1 MKRLCI
7 LLVVIA
13 SCLWLPLAHTSQSR
27 PVPDFDQNGV
37 VDFPDFL
44 LFIGKFG
51 SKQGDEKY
59 EDRFDLDGN
68 GAIDFSDFLSFV
80 NDFGKASLEGDENDV
95 NIPDANLRAVIADS
109 LGKARD
115 EAISRAEMASLTHLE
130 AQDANIRDLTGL
142 QFATNLTYLW
152 LTGNAITDLSALCDL
167 TNLRDL
173 ILYNNTI
180 SDISALSNLTNL
192 SGLNLNGNA
201 VSDISVLSNL
211 TNLIHLWL
219 NDNAITNISALSNL
233 TNLMGL
239 DISGTGIT
247 DLAVLANLTN
257 LRELGLSNSV
267 ITDTSTLS
275 NLTHLRELDIS
286 GTNITDLAVLANLT
300 NLREL
305 ALNDNCISDLSALS
319 KLTNLTHLNL
329 SDNRI
334 SDFSPLVVNTGF
346 SSGDEVDVRNNPL
359 SAESLNTHIPA
370 LQSRGVNVQF
380 DDQPVL
386 VCIPILP
393 QNLSVDAGSSHTLQS
408 NYLYV
413 DHEGIRP
420 EGQRGGFAA
429 VAYAD
434 FNEDGHIDI
443 FYAPSDGWQHNTFPA
458 ELYLNDGAGC
468 FSLDANF
475 FNGNPP
481 GLVHP
486 RKALPGDFNGDS
498 RMDVFVLGHGYDQPP
513 FPGEASYV
521 ILSSANGYVLGSGLD
536 TFIGFQHGGA
546 SGDIDADGDIDV
558 FVTHLNSNQ
567 APFFLI
573 NDGSGSFTMD
583 TDRTEGLA
591 HKALFTAELV
601 DVDGDDF
608 LDLLVGGHEYNPEG
622 GIFPTQILWGDS
634 TGVFST
640 TKATSLPGVVGHG
653 VVPDIDV
660 SDTDG
665 DGDKDIVINRTGS
678 GDENHRFY
686 QGYYL
691 QLVEQVGVRRFEDKT
706 AQLLFKNEDI
716 NADWITWIR
725 MCDCNNDGHVDIVV
739 DNAARNLIWENDGT
753 GTFRPR

>member
-1 MKRLCI
+1 MLNHSTR
-7 LLVVIA
+7 
-13 SCLWLPLAHTSQSR
+13 TY
-27 PVPDFDQNGV
+27 
-37 VDFPDFL
+37 L
-44 LFIGKFG
+44 LF
-51 SKQGDEKY
+51 
-59 EDRFDLDGN
+59 
-68 GAIDFSDFLSFV
+68 
-80 NDFGKASLEGDENDV
+80 
-95 NIPDANLRAVIADS
+95 
-109 LGKARD
+109 
-115 EAISRAEMASLTHLE
+115 RAE
-130 AQDANIRDLTGL
+130 
-142 QFATNLTYLW
+142 
-152 LTGNAITDLSALCDL
+152 AL
-167 TNLRDL
+167 
-173 ILYNNTI
+173 I
-180 SDISALSNLTNL
+180 
-192 SGLNLNGNA
+192 
-201 VSDISVLSNL
+201 
-211 TNLIHLWL
+211 
-219 NDNAITNISALSNL
+219 
-233 TNLMGL
+233 
-239 DISGTGIT
+239 
-247 DLAVLANLTN
+247 
-257 LRELGLSNSV
+257 
-267 ITDTSTLS
+267 
-275 NLTHLRELDIS
+275 
-286 GTNITDLAVLANLT
+286 
-300 NLREL
+300 
-305 ALNDNCISDLSALS
+305 
-319 KLTNLTHLNL
+319 
-329 SDNRI
+329 
-334 SDFSPLVVNTGF
+334 
-346 SSGDEVDVRNNPL
+346 
-359 SAESLNTHIPA
+359 
-370 LQSRGVNVQF
+370 VQF

-481 GLVHP
+481 RRLAP
-486 RKALPGDFNGDS
+486 RKALPGDFNGDG

-513 FPGEASYV
+513 FPGEAPYV

-546 SGDIDADGDIDV
+546 SADIDNDGDIDV

-640 TKATSLPGVVGHG
+640 TKATSLPSVVGHG

-739 DNAARNLIWENDGT
+739 DNAARNMIWENDGT